1 MNSKTFNK
9 RYDTLLRDISIHPY
23 KDELLNIMY
32 QQVQDDFAEVKI
44 PSSITNESNFL

>member
-1 MNSKTFNK
+1 MNKKTFTK

-32 QQVQDDFAEVKI
+32 QQVQDDCAEVKI
-44 PSSITNESNFL
+44 PTNISNESNF

>member
-32 QQVQDDFAEVKI
+32 QQVQDDCAEVKI
-44 PSSITNESNFL
+44 PTTISNKSNS

>member
-1 MNSKTFNK
+1 MNTNTYSR

-44 PSSITNESNFL
+44 LSSINNESNFL

>member
-9 RYDTLLRDISIHPY
+9 RYDTLLRDISVHPH

-32 QQVQDDFAEVKI
+32 QQVQDDCAEVKI
-44 PSSITNESNFL
+44 PTNISNESNY